1 MASNVSLVR
10 FRGPAAF
17 NVGLL
22 DNRVEFRHFAL
33 VVSELCIIQA
43 ASEFEVSGYG
53 AQCVMLQLCT

>member
-1 MASNVSLVR
+1 MASNVLLVC

-17 NVGLL
+17 DVGLL
-22 DNRVEFRHFAL
+22 DNRAEFRHFAL

-43 ASEFEVSGYG
+43 AREFEVSDNG